1 MQQEAGVGSSAGEV
15 GFSTFGRMVYLWCQ
29 NVCASVCE
37 HCREAAAQPTVAR
50 AGVALLHHHLCPGV
64 SGEEGHY
71 VQLHGYFRRQ
81 K

>member
-1 MQQEAGVGSSAGEV
+1 MQQEAGINSRAGQM
-15 GFSTFGRMVYLWCQ
+15 GFPTFWMMTYLGCQ
-29 NVCASVCE
+29 NVRVSVSE
-37 HCREAAAQPTVAR
+37 RCRAAAAQPTVAR
-50 AGVALLHHHLCPGV
+50 AGVALQHHHLCPGV